1 MIAQRFR
8 SVGWVAGVAGAATL
22 LYLISLQVASERG
35 RLEEID
41 RKIASTKRDIRQL
54 QTEMGTRASLRQ
66 LERWNGDQLLSLSAP
81 QAKQY
86 LRSEAA
92 LASVRPD
99 DLGGNIVA
107 PPPAMLAVLATP
119 EKQAEAESAPKPT
132 IVRQMVAVAV
142 APKPI
147 TLSRQDRAVQA
158 AIAPEAHPI
167 AKLTKTERVAML
179 DRNEL
184 HNAAVKEVSRV
195 ASSDIKTRSKP
206 KL

>member
-8 SVGWVAGVAGAATL
+8 SVGWVVGVAGAATM

-35 RLEEID
+35 RLEEIEH
-41 RKIASTKRDIRQL
+41 RIASTKRDIRQL

-86 LRSEAA
+86 LNSEAA
-92 LASVRPD
+92 LASVRPG
-99 DLGGNIVA
+99 DLGEKTVA

-132 IVRQMVAVAV
+132 IVRQIVAVAV

-158 AIAPEAHPI
+158 AIAPEAHPMT
-167 AKLTKTERVAML
+167 KLSKTERVAML
-179 DRNEL
+179 DRDEL
-184 HNAAVKEVSRV
+184 RSAAVKEVARV
-195 ASSDIKTRSKP
+195 ASSEIKSRSKP

>member
-8 SVGWVAGVAGAATL
+8 SVGWVVGVAGAATM

-35 RLEEID
+35 RLEEVD

-86 LRSEAA
+86 LRSEAS
-92 LASVRPD
+92 LASIRSS
-99 DLGGNIVA
+99 DLGGKTAA

-132 IVRQMVAVAV
+132 IIRQIAAVAV
-142 APKPI
+142 APKPVAL
-147 TLSRQDRAVQA
+147 TKQDRAVQA
-158 AIAPEAHPI
+158 AIAPDAHPL
-167 AKLTKTERVAML
+167 ARLTKPERVAML
-179 DRNEL
+179 DRDAL
-184 HNAAVKEVSRV
+184 HSAVAKEVARG
-195 ASSDIKTRSKP
+195 ASSDTKARSKP

>member
-8 SVGWVAGVAGAATL
+8 SVGWVVGIAGAATL

-41 RKIASTKRDIRQL
+41 RKISSTKRDIRQL

-81 QAKQY
+81 QARQY
-86 LRSEAA
+86 LRNEAS
-92 LASVRPD
+92 LASVRPS
-99 DLGGNIVA
+99 DLGGNTVA

-119 EKQAEAESAPKPT
+119 EKQAEAENAPKPT
-132 IVRQMVAVAV
+132 IVRQIAAVAV
-142 APKPI
+142 ASKPI

-167 AKLTKTERVAML
+167 AKLSKTERVALL
-179 DRNEL
+179 DSSAL
-184 HNAAVKEVSRV
+184 HSAAVKEVSRV
-195 ASSDIKTRSKP
+195 DSSDIKTRSKP